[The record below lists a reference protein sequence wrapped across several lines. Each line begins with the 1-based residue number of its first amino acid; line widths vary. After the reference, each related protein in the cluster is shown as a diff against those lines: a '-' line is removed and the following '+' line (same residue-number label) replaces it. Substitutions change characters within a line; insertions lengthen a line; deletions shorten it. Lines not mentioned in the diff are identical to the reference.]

1 MDGGVIGE
9 FLVVWGVGTSMGE
22 YGRSEKVWG

>member
-9 FLVVWGVGTSMGE
+9 SLVVWGVGTTMGE
-22 YGRSEKVWG
+22 YERSEEVWG